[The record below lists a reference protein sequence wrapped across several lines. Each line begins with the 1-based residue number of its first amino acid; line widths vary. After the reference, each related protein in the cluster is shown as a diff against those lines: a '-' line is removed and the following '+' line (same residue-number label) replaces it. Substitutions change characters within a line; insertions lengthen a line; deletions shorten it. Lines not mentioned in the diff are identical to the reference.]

1 MKLYRSS
8 KYAAQWFAYAPN
20 VGWVMFPAE
29 ANGWEK
35 RRPARGFDP
44 VDVREVPLRLG
55 FNTGIPGASGISEVQ
70 LREAA

>member
-1 MKLYRSS
+1 MKLYRSRN
-8 KYAAQWFAYAPN
+8 YPTQWFANGPN

-35 RRPARGFDP
+35 RSPARGLDP

-55 FNTGIPGASGISEVQ
+55 FNTGIPGASGGSLVQ